1 MTNKQW
7 NYCEIGG
14 FDYGSTIYSI
24 PGVCTNINKE
34 SDARLLAA
42 APELLEALESFLRVP
57 SIGSSGP
64 GSSTIVVQDFN
75 LRAARAAIA
84 KATGETK

>member
-7 NYCEIGG
+7 NYRETGG

-34 SDARLLAA
+34 SDARLIAA
-42 APELLEALESFLRVP
+42 APELLESLQSFIDGGYDRETA
-57 SIGSSGP
+57 I
-64 GSSTIVVQDFN
+64 T
-75 LRAARAAIA
+75 AIA